1 MENQLEKLEGFMGT
15 ESGKSVKRGRPI
27 LEGSKRQMRET
38 IKAATIAAGGTIK
51 RGRPK
56 GLTSKPKALIVETVE
71 AL

>member
-1 MENQLEKLEGFMGT
+1 MKNQLEKLEGFIGT

-27 LEGSKRQMRET
+27 LAGSKRQMRES

-56 GLTSKPKALIVETVE
+56 GSSKPKADASIE
-71 AL
+71 AA

>member
-1 MENQLEKLEGFMGT
+1 MKNQLEKLDGFMGT

-27 LEGSKRQMRET
+27 LPGSKRQQRES

-56 GLTSKPKALIVETVE
+56 GSSKPKAATTAE
-71 AL
+71 